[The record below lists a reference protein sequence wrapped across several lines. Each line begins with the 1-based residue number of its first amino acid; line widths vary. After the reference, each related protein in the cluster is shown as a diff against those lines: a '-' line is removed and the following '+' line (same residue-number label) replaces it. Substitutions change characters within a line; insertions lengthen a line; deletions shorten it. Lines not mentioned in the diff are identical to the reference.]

1 MEESFEEL
9 ISESILHI
17 GEVPKILQENT
28 DTALNYIEKEEF
40 ESALKCL
47 NNNEKLLEVVTTQ
60 GGYVDPDYI
69 LITIHNTGLCYQK

>member
-9 ISESILHI
+9 ISESTLNI
-17 GEVPKILQENT
+17 GDVPKILQENT
-28 DTALNYIEKEEF
+28 DSALSYIEKDDF

-69 LITIHNTGLCYQK
+69 LLTIHNTGLCYQK

>member
-9 ISESILHI
+9 ISESKFNI

-28 DTALNYIEKEEF
+28 DTALSYIEKEEY

-47 NNNEKLLEVVTTQ
+47 SSNEKLLEVVTTQ

-69 LITIHNTGLCYQK
+69 LATIHNTALCYQK